1 MQDYSHRNWVPQ
13 LSQHPTKR
21 PKVVTFAYTSMLE
34 ARESWAFFYIYF
46 QKKNTFIAIL
56 HNRPEGAVK

>member
-1 MQDYSHRNWVPQ
+1 MQDHSHRNWVPQ

-46 QKKNTFIAIL
+46 QKKIL
-56 HNRPEGAVK
+56 SLQFYITDRRGQ